1 MKGRTIKRL
10 AVLGAVGYAG
20 ALARLKPRPEDL
32 IDLEW
37 QREAPRPAAEVEEEC
52 AYKLA
57 SARSGVAYRF
67 GSGRLTSR
75 RRLR

>member
-37 QREAPRPAAEVEEEC
+37 QREAP
-52 AYKLA
+52 L
-57 SARSGVAYRF
+57 
-67 GSGRLTSR
+67 RLTM
-75 RRLR
+75 LGLTKLMPWL